1 MEEARVDAH
10 VIEAEQ
16 ARELADDNNLA
27 ERLDFM
33 GACDHFGIE

>member
-1 MEEARVDAH
+1 MEEAREDAH
-10 VIEAEQ
+10 MVGAEQ
-16 ARELADDNNLA
+16 ARELADENNLA